1 MPEYVYKAVTS
12 KGQIVRN
19 KVEEV
24 NKNTLIRKLKNNELL
39 PISVT
44 QVRINGNKNRKK
56 ANKRNMMDID
66 DIMKQADSANIL
78 QGNTTLKPTLKEKI
92 NMTLARDEK
101 VTSRDLIIFT
111 QNFYVLKKANFNNIH
126 ALSTIIDSTENM
138 TLRGVLQDIL
148 AGVEA
153 GEYMYTTM
161 EYYSN
166 IFPYL
171 YVNMIKVGELS
182 GSLTKSLEQAVKYLE
197 TADDTNGKIRK
208 MIIPNVA
215 MIIVILGILIFGVV
229 YIIPKIEEAFA
240 KADSSAKLPGITIA
254 FVKFC
259 NVLSTYWYIPVVI
272 ILGIVGIIIAY
283 ISTPKGKYNFH
294 YFKYKMPIFGKLVF
308 ALDYSRF
315 LKAMLLNLENGM
327 RIQEAL
333 EVSKSV
339 VKNYVML
346 SIIETSINNIF
357 IGASWI
363 EPFEKSGLT
372 SPMQT
377 EMLKIGMQTDLPEMM
392 NKLVEYME
400 IDIENLMRKIM
411 AVLPQII
418 YSIVGIF
425 LIFLVV
431 VIIVPCIEMYM
442 GGWLFDSVN
451 IDWDNL

>member
-12 KGQIVRN
+12 KGQIVKN

-44 QVRINGNKNRKK
+44 QVRINGNRNRKK

-78 QGNTTLKPTLKEKI
+78 QGDTALKPTLKEKI

-215 MIIVILGILIFGVV
+215 MIIVILGILIFGVA
-229 YIIPKIEEAFA
+229 YIIPQIEEAFA
-240 KADSSAKLPGITIA
+240 KAGSSAKLPGITIA

-363 EPFEKSGLT
+363 EPFERSGLT
-372 SPMQT
+372 SSMQT

-392 NKLVEYME
+392 SKLVEYME

-451 IDWDNL
+451 IDWNNL

>member
-392 NKLVEYME
+392 SKLVEYME

>member
-1 MPEYVYKAVTS
+1 
-12 KGQIVRN
+12 
-19 KVEEV
+19 
-24 NKNTLIRKLKNNELL
+24 
-39 PISVT
+39 
-44 QVRINGNKNRKK
+44 
-56 ANKRNMMDID
+56 
-66 DIMKQADSANIL
+66 
-78 QGNTTLKPTLKEKI
+78 
-92 NMTLARDEK
+92 
-101 VTSRDLIIFT
+101 
-111 QNFYVLKKANFNNIH
+111 
-126 ALSTIIDSTENM
+126 
-138 TLRGVLQDIL
+138 
-148 AGVEA
+148 
-153 GEYMYTTM
+153 MYTTM

-208 MIIPNVA
+208 MIIPNAA
-215 MIIVILGILIFGVV
+215 MIIVILGILIFGVA
-229 YIIPKIEEAFA
+229 YIIPQIEEAFA
-240 KADSSAKLPGITIA
+240 KAGSSAKLPGITVA

-392 NKLVEYME
+392 SKLVEYME

>member
-215 MIIVILGILIFGVV
+215 MIIVILGILIFGVM
-229 YIIPKIEEAFA
+229 YIIPQIEEAFA
-240 KADSSAKLPGITIA
+240 KAGSSAKLPGITVA

-392 NKLVEYME
+392 SKLVEYME